1 MSETTNQL
9 PKLVFLLK
17 IIVLGFFLIIVGS
30 LAHRLYSYYEFSGND
45 TIWIIGFNWPTFFS
59 YFSAVLLVSLPMLGV
74 FYKQKFAWTLIA
86 SYFYFL
92 LINVGFYSLSDW
104 DTELFWQLLIFPFF
118 VLIFSFMIFLV
129 NRREVYKY
137 YQISRSQLLSMNIV
151 AFTMGML
158 LAILIATRDLF

>member
-1 MSETTNQL
+1 MPETTKQL

-17 IIVLGFFLIIVGS
+17 VIVVGFFLIIIGS

-45 TIWIIGFNWPTFFS
+45 TIWVIGFDWSTFLS
-59 YFSAVLLVSLPMLGV
+59 YFSAVLLVSLPLIGI
-74 FYKQKFAWTLIA
+74 FFKHKFAWVLIA

-92 LINVGFYSLSDW
+92 LINMGFYSLSDW

-118 VLIFSFMIFLV
+118 VLFFSFMIFLV

-151 AFTMGML
+151 TFTMGML